1 VDSIDLMTI
10 FILIIFLSFSVYLFI
25 SQRGLKSLNYLLA
38 LFVFARFGQLLI
50 NTLIDNSLF
59 AFVTLLSIIISPL
72 YYVAPAIVYLYTV
85 GFVNN
90 RIRLRKIDWLHFLPG
105 VIILSYNI
113 FWYFSSHKGW
123 NAAFLPL
130 SPFKK
135 NFNVLEDVF
144 FAPDLFFYFRPVMLS
159 IYLFFSF
166 KAFIK
171 FNDLSK
177 SQAIKSKR
185 NFILSFLIMVL
196 ILHVI
201 NIVSVFLRMNDLMFD
216 EQLKPYYW
224 FTFLLQLFFVFLLLH
239 LMLNPRVL
247 YGYILVSVGDKNKI
261 VELKPFKELKPVAA
275 YISDSDHE
283 FLEMFQD
290 YIENNK
296 PYLKADLQLIDVANH
311 FKIPIHQCSAL
322 INSLLGKKFRDLVNY
337 YRVCHFINV
346 YPEMSQTLTLE
357 AIAFESGFSSM
368 TTFYRAFTKET
379 GQMPLAYFSN

>member
-10 FILIIFLSFSVYLFI
+10 FILTILLSFSVYLFI

-38 LFVFARFGQLLI
+38 VFVFARFGQLLI
-50 NTLIDNSLF
+50 NTLIDNGLVV
-59 AFVTLLSIIISPL
+59 FVPLLSIIISPL

-90 RIRLRKIDWLHFLPG
+90 RVRLRKIDWLHFLPG

-113 FWYFSSHKGW
+113 FWYFSSHKGG

-135 NFNVLEDVF
+135 SFNVLEDVF
-144 FAPDLFFYFRPVMLS
+144 FTPDLFFYFKPVMLS

-171 FNDLSK
+171 FNDVSK
-177 SQAIKSKR
+177 SQAVKSKR

-196 ILHVI
+196 ILHAT
-201 NIVSVFLRMNDLMFD
+201 NILAVSLRMNDLMFD
-216 EQLKPYYW
+216 EQLRPYYW
-224 FTFLLQLFFVFLLLH
+224 LTFLLQLFFVFLLLH

-247 YGYILVSVGDKNKI
+247 YGYILVSVGDKNNI
-261 VELKPFKELKPVAA
+261 VELKPFKQLKPATS
-275 YISDSDHE
+275 YITDSDHE
-283 FLEMFQD
+283 FMEMFQH
-290 YIENNK
+290 YIENEK
-296 PYLKADLQLIDVANH
+296 PYLKPDFQLLDLANH
-311 FKIPIHQCSAL
+311 FKMPIHQCSAL

-337 YRVCHFINV
+337 YRVCHFINI
-346 YPEMSQTLTLE
+346 YPERSQSLTLE
-357 AIAFESGFSSM
+357 ATAFESGFSSM